1 MIVKTD
7 HLLPFGYCGLFSS
20 RNDLNEVWDWI
31 NQLTDTEKAAASTAA
46 GMATNTLLRVLDGAG
61 MLRKPESE
69 NRRMIVV
76 MENGVYQ
83 TTLANFDC
91 EDISLAYVEYD
102 EHGDPCDMID
112 IPQSNGST
120 AMAYASIGNQ
130 IIRESDETLNI
141 DQVFQSVQEGN
152 NDGSL

>member
-7 HLLPFGYCGLFSS
+7 HLKPFGYCGLFSS

-31 NQLTDTEKAAASTAA
+31 NQLMDTEKVAASTAA

-61 MLRKPESE
+61 MLRMPDQID
-69 NRRMIVV
+69 RRMIVV

-91 EDISLAYVEYD
+91 DDINLAYVEYD
-102 EHGDPCDMID
+102 DHGDPCDMID
-112 IPQSNGST
+112 IPQSNGDM
-120 AMAYASIGNQ
+120 AMAYASMGNPV
-130 IIRESDETLNI
+130 IRESDKTLNI
-141 DQVFQSVQEGN
+141 NQVFQMVQEGN
-152 NDGSL
+152 DHGSL